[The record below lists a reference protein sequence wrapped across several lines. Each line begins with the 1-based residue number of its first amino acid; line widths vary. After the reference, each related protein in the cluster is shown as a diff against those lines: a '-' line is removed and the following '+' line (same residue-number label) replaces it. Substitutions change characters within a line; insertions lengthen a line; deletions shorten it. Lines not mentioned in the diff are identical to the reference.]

1 MRAWVR
7 LAIVAAAL
15 CVALAGCGRLGV
27 GPFGGDDE
35 VLTIRYWQ
43 APTLPLP
50 YLSRGD
56 KDADAA
62 AITLEPLASYDPD
75 GNLVARL
82 AAEIPTAE
90 NGGVSDDLRSITWR
104 LRDGLKWSDGSDMM
118 ADDVVF
124 TWRYC
129 ADERTGCASVDSFAG
144 VASVTAEDNLTI
156 TIAFD
161 EPTPYPYGAFVGA
174 TMPIISR
181 AQFGECVG
189 AAARTA
195 VCVDANTAPL
205 GTGPYRIVEFTAG
218 EGAVYERNPFYRGD
232 APHFDRVELIGGGDA
247 EGAAR
252 AVLQA
257 GEADFAWNLQIE
269 PEALREME
277 ANGLGT
283 AHTAFASQVERIVV
297 NQTNPD
303 PELEDDRSEY
313 LDGANP
319 HPFLTFTPIPQ
330 AMSMAIDRVA
340 IAERLYGFAGMA
352 TCNIVAAPARYASV
366 ANDNCLTQDIEGAK
380 ALLDAN
386 GVVDTDGDLV
396 REYKGVPLRITYQT
410 TANAIREETQ
420 RLIRS
425 WWRQIGIDA
434 DLVQH
439 DAGAFFGG
447 DPRLDEASYLRFFA
461 DVQMYTDSSGVDPQR
476 GLSAGLCGSIETR
489 ANAWASGNNARACNA
504 EFDELY
510 AELAR
515 TSPGAER
522 DALVK
527 RLNDI
532 IVQNYYQIP
541 LVNRG
546 IVSAMKD
553 TLRGVRFN
561 AWDSQLW
568 NIAEWYRE

>member
-1 MRAWVR
+1 MHISLR
-7 LAIVAAAL
+7 LAIVATVCL
-15 CVALAGCGRLGV
+15 ALAGCGRLG
-27 GPFGGDDE
+27 GLPFGSDEE

-62 AITLEPLASYDPD
+62 AITLEPLANYDPD
-75 GNLVARL
+75 GNLAPKL
-82 AAEIPTAE
+82 AAEIPSVA
-90 NGGVSDDLRSITWR
+90 NGGVSQDLRSITWR
-104 LRDGLKWSDGSDMM
+104 LRPGLKWSDGSDMT

-129 ADERTGCASVDSFAG
+129 ADTQTGCASIDSFAG
-144 VASVTAEDNLTI
+144 VASVTADDAHTV

-161 EPTPYPYGAFVGA
+161 APTPYPYGVFVGA

-181 AQFGECVG
+181 AQFAECVG

-195 VCVDANTAPL
+195 ACEAVNAAPL
-205 GTGPYRIVEFTAG
+205 GTGPYRIVEFTAN

-232 APHFDRVELIGGGDA
+232 TPHFDRVVLQGGGDA
-247 EGAAR
+247 DGAAR
-252 AVLQA
+252 AALET

-269 PEALREME
+269 PEALRELE
-277 ANGLGT
+277 ANGIGT
-283 AHTAFASQVERIVV
+283 ARTAFASQVERIVV

-303 PELEDDRSEY
+303 PELGDDRSEY
-313 LDGANP
+313 LDGTNP

-330 AMSMAIDRVA
+330 AMSMAIDRME
-340 IAERLYGFAGMA
+340 IAERLYGFAGEPI
-352 TCNIVAAPARYASV
+352 CNIVAAPARYASV
-366 ANDNCLTQDIEGAK
+366 ANDDCLTQDIAAAK

-396 REYKGVPLRITYQT
+396 REYNGVPLRITYQT
-410 TANAIREETQ
+410 TSNAIREETQ
-420 RLIRS
+420 RLIRG

-434 DLVQH
+434 DLVRH
-439 DAGAFFGG
+439 DAAAFFGG
-447 DPRLDEASYLRFFA
+447 DPRQEDASYLRFFA
-461 DVQMYTDSSGVDPQR
+461 DVQMYTDSSGVDPQQ
-476 GLSAGLCGSIETR
+476 GLSAGLCDSIETR

-504 EFDELY
+504 EFDALFG
-510 AELAR
+510 ELAR
-515 TSPGAER
+515 TPIGAER
-522 DALVK
+522 EALVK

-546 IVSAMKD
+546 IVSA
-553 TLRGVRFN
+553 TLNTLQGVRFN

-568 NIAEWYRE
+568 NIAEWHR

>member
-1 MRAWVR
+1 MHTFLR
-7 LAIVAAAL
+7 LAIVAAV
-15 CVALAGCGRLGV
+15 CVALVGCGRLG
-27 GPFGGDDE
+27 GLPFGDDGE

-43 APTLPLP
+43 APTLPMP

-62 AITLEPLASYDPD
+62 AITLEPLANYDPD
-75 GNLVARL
+75 GNLAPKL
-82 AAEIPTAE
+82 AAEIPSVA
-90 NGGVSDDLRSITWR
+90 NGGVSQDLRSITWR
-104 LRDGLKWSDGSDMM
+104 LRAGLKWSDGSDMT
-118 ADDVVF
+118 AEDVAF

-129 ADERTGCASVDSFAG
+129 ADTQTGCASIDSFAG
-144 VASVTAEDNLTI
+144 VASVTADDAHTVTI
-156 TIAFD
+156 LFD
-161 EPTPYPYGAFVGA
+161 APTPYPYSVFVGA

-181 AQFGECVG
+181 AQFAACVG

-195 VCVDANTAPL
+195 ACDVVNAMPL
-205 GTGPYRIVEFTAG
+205 GTGPYRIVEFTAN

-232 APHFDRVELIGGGDA
+232 APHFDRVVLQGGGDA
-247 EGAAR
+247 DGAAR
-252 AVLQA
+252 ATLET

-269 PEALREME
+269 PEALRELE
-277 ANGLGT
+277 ANGIGT

-303 PELEDDRSEY
+303 PELGDDRSEY
-313 LDGANP
+313 LDGTNP

-340 IAERLYGFAGMA
+340 IAERLYGFAGEP
-352 TCNIVAAPARYASV
+352 TCNIVAAPARYAS
-366 ANDNCLTQDIEGAK
+366 AATDDCLTQDIAAAK

-396 REYKGVPLRITYQT
+396 REYNGVPLRITYQT
-410 TANAIREETQ
+410 TSNAIREETQ
-420 RLIRS
+420 RLIRG

-434 DLVQH
+434 DLVRH
-439 DAGAFFGG
+439 DAATFFGG
-447 DPRLDEASYLRFFA
+447 DPRQEDASYLRFFA
-461 DVQMYTDSSGVDPQR
+461 DVQMYTDSSGVDPQQ

-504 EFDELY
+504 EFDALFV
-510 AELAR
+510 ELAR
-515 TSPGAER
+515 TPIGAER
-522 DALVK
+522 EALVK

-546 IVSAMKD
+546 IVSA
-553 TLRGVRFN
+553 TLNTLQGVRFN
-561 AWDSQLW
+561 AWDSQIW
-568 NIAEWYRE
+568 NIAEWHR

>member
-1 MRAWVR
+1 MHTWLR
-7 LAIVAAAL
+7 LAIVAAV
-15 CVALAGCGRLGV
+15 CVALAGCGRLG
-27 GPFGGDDE
+27 GLPFGDDGE

-62 AITLEPLASYDPD
+62 AITLEPLANYDPD
-75 GNLVARL
+75 GNLAPKL
-82 AAEIPTAE
+82 AAEIPSVA
-90 NGGVSDDLRSITWR
+90 NGGVSQDLRSITWR
-104 LRDGLKWSDGSDMM
+104 LRPGLKWSDGSDMT
-118 ADDVVF
+118 ADDVAF

-129 ADERTGCASVDSFAG
+129 ADAQTGCASIDSFAG
-144 VASVTAEDNLTI
+144 VASVTADDAHTVTI
-156 TIAFD
+156 SFD
-161 EPTPYPYGAFVGA
+161 APTPYPYGVFVGA
-174 TMPIISR
+174 TMPIISW
-181 AQFGECVG
+181 AQFAECAG

-195 VCVDANTAPL
+195 ACAEVNAAPL
-205 GTGPYRIVEFTAG
+205 GTGPYRIVEFTAN

-232 APHFDRVELIGGGDA
+232 APHFDRVVLQGGGDA
-247 EGAAR
+247 DGAAR
-252 AVLQA
+252 AALET

-269 PEALREME
+269 PDALRELE
-277 ANGLGT
+277 ANGIGT

-303 PELEDDRSEY
+303 PELGDDRSEY
-313 LDGANP
+313 LDGTNP

-330 AMSMAIDRVA
+330 AMSMAIDRME
-340 IAERLYGFAGMA
+340 IAERLYGFAGEP
-352 TCNIVAAPARYASV
+352 TCNIVAAPARYASA
-366 ANDNCLTQDIEGAK
+366 ANDDCLTQDIAAAK

-386 GVVDTDGDLV
+386 GVIDTDGDLV
-396 REYKGVPLRITYQT
+396 REYNGVPLRITYQT
-410 TANAIREETQ
+410 TSNAIREETQ
-420 RLIRS
+420 RLIRG

-434 DLVQH
+434 DLVRH
-439 DAGAFFGG
+439 DAAAFFGG
-447 DPRLDEASYLRFFA
+447 DPRQEDASYLRFFA

-476 GLSAGLCGSIETR
+476 GLSAGLCDSIETR

-504 EFDELY
+504 EFDALF

-515 TSPGAER
+515 TPIGAER
-522 DALVK
+522 EALVK

-546 IVSAMKD
+546 IVSA
-553 TLRGVRFN
+553 TLNTLQGVRFN

-568 NIAEWYRE
+568 NIAEWHR

>member
-27 GPFGGDDE
+27 GTFGGDEE
-35 VLTIRYWQ
+35 VLAIRYWQ

-90 NGGVSDDLRSITWR
+90 NGGVSEDLRSITWR
-104 LRDGLKWSDGSDMM
+104 LREGLKWSDGSDMT
-118 ADDVVF
+118 AEDVAF

-144 VASVTAEDNLTI
+144 VESVTAEDNLTV

-174 TMPIISR
+174 TMPIISG

-195 VCVDANTAPL
+195 TCVDANTAPL

-218 EGAVYERNPFYRGD
+218 EGAVYERNPFYRGY

-247 EGAAR
+247 ESAAR

-269 PEALREME
+269 PDALRELE

-313 LDGANP
+313 LDGDNP

-330 AMSMAIDRVA
+330 AMSMAIDRGE

-366 ANDNCLTQDIEGAK
+366 ANNDCLTQDIEGAK
-380 ALLDAN
+380 ALLDDN

-396 REYKGVPLRITYQT
+396 REYEGVPLRITYQT

-420 RLIRS
+420 RLVRS

-515 TSPGAER
+515 TAPGAER

-546 IVSAMKD
+546 IVSAKLD
-553 TLRGVRFN
+553 TLQGVRFN

-568 NIAEWYRE
+568 NIAEWHRE